1 MAVKKTTYSISEVT
15 IITGKTSAIRVDID
29 GQKVS
34 ISVPAEVKAD
44 FDNQFS
50 RATPT
55 ALQRKKYAT
64 IMRLLR
70 AAFKAGQAH
79 PKK

>member
-1 MAVKKTTYSISEVT
+1 MAEKKTTYSISEVT
-15 IITGKTSAIRVDID
+15 ITTGKTSTIRVDID
-29 GQKVS
+29 GQNVS
-34 ISVPAEVKAD
+34 ISVPVEVKAD

-50 RATPT
+50 RSTPS

-79 PKK
+79 SKK